1 MSKLEKIEYKNEVL
15 ALIVRSDISIEKSEF
30 FSPKEYP
37 FQLGAHVRKKGSEF
51 EPHVHKPVERR
62 INTTQE
68 FLYIQK
74 GKVRATFYDEHQN
87 PIAKTILN
95 EGDAILLVSGGHGFK
110 MLEDSK
116 IIEIKQGP
124 YVNVEKDK
132 IKFK

>member
-1 MSKLEKIEYKNEVL
+1 MSRLEQIKYKGKIL
-15 ALIVRSDISIEKSEF
+15 ALIIRSDINIEKSEF
-30 FSPKEYP
+30 FSPTEYP
-37 FQLGAHVRKKGSEF
+37 FQLGVHVRKKGDEF
-51 EPHVHKPVERR
+51 DPHIHKPVERK

-74 GKVRATFYDEHQN
+74 GRVRAILYDEHQI
-87 PIAKTILN
+87 PVAKTVLN

-110 MLEDSK
+110 ILEDSK

-124 YVNVEKDK
+124 YIGEEKDK